1 MKARKTL
8 SLQEAKENL
17 DRSGMSIRCWA
28 LKNNFTPS
36 LVNNVLKGKVSGRI
50 GMSHKIA
57 VLLGVKDGD
66 IVED

>member
-17 DRSGMSIRCWA
+17 DRNGMSIRSWA

-36 LVNNVLKGKVSGRI
+36 LVNNF
-50 GMSHKIA
+50 
-57 VLLGVKDGD
+57 
-66 IVED
+66 